1 MGIKK
6 IFLDKERIKIYL
18 LILIVVTI
26 PYKINIGNAALILA
40 IIYNLLFFERKNF
53 QKIKSFSVIF
63 PITFFL
69 ASVLSSLMSKDY
81 LEGIGQ
87 LDRQLLLL
95 LIVIILANI
104 QLTEKIIEKVLKCFF
119 FSTIIGTLILLFN
132 LLINIIYG
140 ATFKNL
146 TFHDFT
152 ALYDQHPVYYA
163 LYLSLSIFYGL
174 DRLINYK
181 VKNKVAT
188 ITGLLILFFGLVLC
202 ASKAV
207 IFIDVIIIAI
217 LILYRI
223 EHTKKKI
230 LYGTL
235 LTVIAIGT
243 INLSFVKERFLDGLT
258 LNDQIIS
265 FTPSS
270 HFGEKK
276 NFTYLEKTKISDLEL
291 RILFLKIG
299 IYHLID
305 DDKVLFGYGQGDVQ
319 DFIDYHLFTYNL
331 GPNWFEGFNVHN
343 QYLHILLTYGI
354 FVLIFFMTYLI
365 FSFTKAIRNKD
376 HLHLFF
382 LISMCFVFIFEVS
395 LFRNKGIIF
404 FYFFNTLFLLKQY
417 RFENCHSRNT
427 RSA

>member
-188 ITGLLILFFGLVLC
+188 ITGLLILF
-202 ASKAV
+202 
-207 IFIDVIIIAI
+207 
-217 LILYRI
+217 
-223 EHTKKKI
+223 ENWH
-230 LYGTL
+230 
-235 LTVIAIGT
+235 
-243 INLSFVKERFLDGLT
+243 LSS
-258 LNDQIIS
+258 N
-265 FTPSS
+265 
-270 HFGEKK
+270 
-276 NFTYLEKTKISDLEL
+276 
-291 RILFLKIG
+291 
-299 IYHLID
+299 
-305 DDKVLFGYGQGDVQ
+305 
-319 DFIDYHLFTYNL
+319 
-331 GPNWFEGFNVHN
+331 
-343 QYLHILLTYGI
+343 
-354 FVLIFFMTYLI
+354 
-365 FSFTKAIRNKD
+365 
-376 HLHLFF
+376 
-382 LISMCFVFIFEVS
+382 
-395 LFRNKGIIF
+395 
-404 FYFFNTLFLLKQY
+404 
-417 RFENCHSRNT
+417 
-427 RSA
+427 

>member
-26 PYKINIGNAALILA
+26 PYKINLGNAALIIA
-40 IIYNLLFFERKNF
+40 IIYNLIFFKRKNL

-63 PITFFL
+63 PISFFL
-69 ASVLSSLMSKDY
+69 ASVFSSIMSKDY

-95 LIVIILANI
+95 IIVIILANI

-119 FSTIIGTLILLFN
+119 LSTIIGTLILLFN
-132 LLINIIYG
+132 LFVNIING
-140 ATFKNL
+140 AIFKNL
-146 TFHDFT
+146 IFHDFT

-174 DRLINYK
+174 DKLINYK

-202 ASKAV
+202 ASKAA

-223 EHTKKKI
+223 QHTKKKL

-235 LTVIAIGT
+235 LTFIAIGT

-354 FVLIFFMTYLI
+354 FVLFFFMIYLI
-365 FSFTKAIRNKD
+365 FSFTKAIRKKD

-427 RSA
+427 RST